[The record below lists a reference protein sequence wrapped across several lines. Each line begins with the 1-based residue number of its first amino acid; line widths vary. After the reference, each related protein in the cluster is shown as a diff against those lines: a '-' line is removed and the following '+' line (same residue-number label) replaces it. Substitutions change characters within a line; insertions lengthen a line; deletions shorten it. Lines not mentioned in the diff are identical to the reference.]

1 LVGASAFAQCQPYP
15 TTHSHIDKGETPT
28 MSFFVEGKPVP
39 VYLEDDPQNIIYI
52 KPKMGYGSKKR
63 VESALVYVSDVESHY
78 DLGKYNMVL
87 LRENIISW
95 EGPLFVDE
103 QRRPLKY
110 KPDLLE
116 NVEPD
121 HPLLDKVLEEINTRN
136 KRKEEPVGEGDE
148 GDVIEGEASE
158 VVDGEGEEGESPRP
172 NPTSAASS
180 GGGKSSKALTR
191 VK

>member
-1 LVGASAFAQCQPYP
+1 
-15 TTHSHIDKGETPT
+15 

-136 KRKEEPVGEGDE
+136 KRKEEPADEGAE

-158 VVDGEGEEGESPRP
+158 VVDGEGEEGEAPRP
-172 NPTSAASS
+172 NPTSAASG